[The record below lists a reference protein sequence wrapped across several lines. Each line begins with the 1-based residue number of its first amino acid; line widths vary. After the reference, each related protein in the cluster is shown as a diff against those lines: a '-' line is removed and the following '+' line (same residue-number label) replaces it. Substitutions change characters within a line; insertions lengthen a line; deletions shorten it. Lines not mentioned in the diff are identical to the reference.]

1 MAKKQGISIKI
12 FSNIEQNIKKAEKLY
27 QLNASRHINRVATN
41 FRNDIMRGMQ
51 QTPKDGKEYPRGR
64 KTHIASS
71 AGNPPAIDTGR
82 LINAI
87 TTKLATAGDNPF
99 AQVWS
104 NMDYSARLELVMDR
118 PFMGSE
124 SLAYD
129 KARVFANKIVKQV
142 SIDKQFKPIKVGKAR
157 IR

>member
-1 MAKKQGISIKI
+1 MAKQGISVKM
-12 FSNIEQNIKKAEKLY
+12 FSNIDKNVKNAEKLY
-27 QLNASRHINRVATN
+27 QLNASRHVNRVATN

-51 QTPKDGKEYPRGR
+51 QTPRDGREYPRGK
-64 KTHIASS
+64 KTHVASS

-87 TTKLATAGDNPF
+87 TTKLATAGNQPT

-104 NMDYSARLELVMDR
+104 NMDYSARLELVLDR
-118 PFMGSE
+118 PFMGDE
-124 SLAYD
+124 SIAYN
-129 KARVFANKIVKQV
+129 KARIFANKIVKQV
-142 SIDKQFKPIKVGKAR
+142 SIDKQFKPIKVAKAR